1 MTPQDPAP
9 RVLKLQMV
17 ASEAEAE
24 QSFLEQFSHPNTIS
38 IYSAFNLQVG
48 ANCVVRVLE
57 TDRLLF
63 AWKTIIIM
71 IKFAHTLWDSAVRRT
86 VAYLCKLRT

>member
-17 ASEAEAE
+17 QADAE
-24 QSFLEQFSHPNTIS
+24 QERSFLELLSHPNVIN
-38 IYSAFNLQVG
+38 IFPAFNVDVG
-48 ANCVVRVLE
+48 NDCVVWVLE

-63 AWKTIIIM
+63 AWKTIIMM
-71 IKFAHTLWDSAVRRT
+71 IKLAHTLWDSAVRRT